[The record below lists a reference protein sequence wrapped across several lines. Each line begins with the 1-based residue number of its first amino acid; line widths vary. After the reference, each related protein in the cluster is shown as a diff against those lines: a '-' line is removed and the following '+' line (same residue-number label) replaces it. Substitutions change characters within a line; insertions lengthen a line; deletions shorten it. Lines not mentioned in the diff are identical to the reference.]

1 MKIYEVTQSE
11 DNAKI
16 QLNEMWSPTE
26 ILSASDVTEAYCP
39 SVSFASSDVAV
50 LGDGLG
56 SLYIFRNWKPIFAD
70 SSICG
75 VKRSFTVLTTLM
87 WTEEITYLSVLL
99 MYIEDKSKIENLQ
112 VKSSGNFVH
121 VVEWVTFKL
130 DDTDQLS
137 CQLSRVKR
145 FAFLGEIE
153 TLELDQNGIL
163 YLGEQ
168 KPFQLLYDSEG
179 MEVDE
184 TGEETP
190 VEKPPP
196 FYWMQGV
203 EDMVVW
209 VMLPDGITKKEI
221 KVVLKPSHLVIKLRD
236 QTIVDGKMWSIIDSD
251 SMTWTIDAKKQR
263 LEITMCKA
271 HEGMIWQRFLADTNV
286 DDGEEVRDPL
296 MVEKIHQQFNSNA
309 DGNANQS
316 NQVYNV
322 QELEACDE
330 SGQVSRVYMYI
341 RNGVKN
347 EVQKV
352 NIGDN
357 QLLFFGAQTESHEA
371 LKQHC
376 LRHDVDGL
384 VWQPSLVNGELKM
397 EHVDTFSAL
406 GYVQASKE
414 QRIYTLVSPDRS
426 YVAIIDRARH
436 VYIYRKPEAISEG
449 CELRNRKSGR
459 QVQKV
464 AKQQVPTLDHDPED
478 YVIGALATNGN
489 LMVSTTLKL
498 FCLKIH

>member
-1 MKIYEVTQSE
+1 MKISEVTVE

-16 QLNEMWSPTE
+16 ELNEVWSATDLP
-26 ILSASDVTEAYCP
+26 SVGDGHEAYYP
-39 SVSFASSDVAV
+39 SVSFASSDIAV
-50 LGDGLG
+50 MGDGLG
-56 SLYIFRNWKPIFAD
+56 SLYIFRDWKPLFTD

-75 VKRSFTVLTTLM
+75 VKRSFTVLSSLL
-87 WTEEITYLSVLL
+87 WTEEKFANLSVLL
-99 MYIEDKSKIENLQ
+99 MYIEDKSKVENLQ

-130 DDTDQLS
+130 DDTDS

-153 TLELDQNGIL
+153 SLELDQNGIL

-184 TGEETP
+184 INEENP
-190 VEKPPP
+190 DEKPPP

-271 HEGMIWQRFLADTNV
+271 HEGMIWQRFLADSNV
-286 DDGEEVRDPL
+286 DDGEEVRDPV

-330 SGQVSRVYMYI
+330 NGQVSRIYMYI
-341 RNGVKN
+341 KNGGKN

-357 QLLFFGAQTESHEA
+357 QLLFFGAQTESPEA
-371 LKQHC
+371 LNQHC

-384 VWQPSLVNGELKM
+384 VWQPTLVNGQLKM
-397 EHVDTFSAL
+397 EHIDTFSAL

-414 QRIYTLVSPDRS
+414 QRRYTLVSPDRS
-426 YVAIIDRARH
+426 FVAIIDRARH

-478 YVIGALATNGN
+478 YVVGALATKNS